1 MGDEKER
8 NEKAKSAEV
17 EPSADETDAIELPS
31 SLTVRELGRLLGI
44 SPIEVIRSLI
54 NLGIMATINQQID
67 YETAAIAASEMGF
80 ETREKRTKEEE
91 IAEAEAPQ
99 MPSWRDVQDERPE
112 DLQPRP
118 PIVTVMGHV
127 DHGKTSLL
135 DAIRDTKVM
144 EGEAGGITQH
154 IGAYQVELEGK
165 KITFLDTPG
174 HEAFTAMRARGAQ
187 TTDICILVVA
197 ADDGV
202 QPQTKEA
209 IAHARAAQVP
219 IVVALNKID
228 KPEANPEVVKQQLA
242 DMDLV
247 IEEWGGDVICVPV
260 SAKKRVNI
268 EELLENVLL
277 VADVAELKAN
287 PSRSASGVVI
297 EGRLDT
303 TRGPIATLLVQRG
316 TLRVGDSLVAE
327 DTYGRVRAMM
337 DDEGKNVRE
346 ALPSQPVVVLGLH
359 SVPAAGA
366 VFNVVEDD
374 KTARA
379 MASERAQARKQVA
392 TPDQPVSLEE
402 AFARM
407 QEAQVKEL
415 NIVLKA
421 DVQGSLEPIVS
432 SLEKLETEG
441 LKARILY
448 SAAGNIGESDV
459 MLAAASSAIVIGF
472 NVSVAAAARS
482 VADQEGVD
490 IKLYSV
496 IYQLVEDVDRA
507 LKGMLEPAYT
517 DVVTGHAEVRA
528 VFHISKRG
536 NVAGCY
542 ITDGHAARNSF
553 VRVIRDEQVLF
564 DGRISSL
571 KRFTEDVKEVRT
583 GYECG
588 LGLEGFDDFKEGD
601 TLEFYQKERV

>member
-1 MGDEKER
+1 MLD
-8 NEKAKSAEV
+8 V
-17 EPSADETDAIELPS
+17 
-31 SLTVRELGRLLGI
+31 
-44 SPIEVIRSLI
+44 SPIEVMRRLI
-54 NLGIMATINQQID
+54 SLGIMATINQQID
-67 YETAAIAASEMGF
+67 YDTAAIAAAEMGF
-80 ETREKRTKEEE
+80 ETREERTEEEE
-91 IAEAEAPQ
+91 IAEAEAPK

-112 DLQPRP
+112 DLRPRP
-118 PIVTVMGHV
+118 AIVTVMGHV

-135 DAIRDTKVM
+135 DAVRDTKVT

-154 IGAYQVELEGK
+154 IGAYQVELQGK

-187 TTDICILVVA
+187 ATDICILVVA

-242 DMDLV
+242 DMDLLV
-247 IEEWGGDVICVPV
+247 EEWGGDVICVPV
-260 SAKKRVNI
+260 SAKKHVNI

-287 PSRSASGVVI
+287 PSTTASGVVI

-303 TRGPIATLLVQRG
+303 ARGPVATLLVQRG
-316 TLRVGDSLVAE
+316 TLRVGDSLVVE
-327 DTYGRVRAMM
+327 DIYGRVRAMM
-337 DDEGKNVRE
+337 DDEGQSVSE
-346 ALPSQPVVVLGLH
+346 ALPSQPVVVLGLGA
-359 SVPAAGA
+359 VPEAGA
-366 VFNVVEDD
+366 AFEVVESDRA
-374 KTARA
+374 ARS
-379 MASERAQARKQVA
+379 MASERAQARKPA
-392 TPDQPVSLEE
+392 AAAEPRVSLEE

-407 QEAQVKEL
+407 REAQVKEL

-441 LKARILY
+441 LKARILH
-448 SAAGNIGESDV
+448 SATGNIGESDV

-472 NVSVAAAARS
+472 NVSVDAAARS

-507 LKGMLEPAYT
+507 LQGMLEPAYE

-542 ITDGHAARNSF
+542 VTDGQVARNAF

-564 DGRISSL
+564 DGRMSSL
-571 KRFTEDVKEVRT
+571 KRFTEDVKEVRS
-583 GYECG
+583 GFECG
-588 LGLEGFDDFKEGD
+588 LGLEGFDDFQEGD